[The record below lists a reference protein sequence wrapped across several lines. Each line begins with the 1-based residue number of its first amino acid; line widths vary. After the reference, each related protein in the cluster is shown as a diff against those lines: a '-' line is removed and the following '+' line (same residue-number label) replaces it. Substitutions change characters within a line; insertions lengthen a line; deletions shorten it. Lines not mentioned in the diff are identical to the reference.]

1 MAALF
6 STEVRRLLARRL
18 VHVIAIVAALVV
30 IIGGVVVFIQSDDK
44 VPLSTLPPG
53 ALPNGTYE
61 YGEACFQDPDSY
73 SRLCEM
79 APELGAGYFVKDKRF
94 HYTDLW
100 KKSDWGDPG
109 GVLSD
114 FTIWILLLGGVM
126 GASAIGAEWKSGTIT
141 TLLTWEPRRT
151 RVLVAKV
158 LAAAAVAAG
167 FSLLVHLLVFGAYAP
182 AALLQGT
189 TEGVDGEWL
198 RGAMGLTIRSALMT
212 SFASTLG
219 FSIGS
224 LGRNT
229 TAGVTITF
237 AYFAIGESVLRFR
250 WPGLQP
256 WLLWEN
262 VFTVLLGEP
271 PVDLENARTPLGAG
285 IVLACYLSVL
295 LFAAI
300 AVFRTRDVT

>member
-1 MAALF
+1 MTALF

-18 VHVIAIVAALVV
+18 VRVMAIVAALVV

-44 VPLSTLPPG
+44 VSSRTTSTSRAIP
-53 ALPNGTYE
+53 YE
-61 YGEACFQDPDSY
+61 AYESGETCFQDEDGST
-73 SRLCEM
+73 RCEVIVE
-79 APELGAGYFVKDKRF
+79 PGAGNFEEDKRF

-100 KKSDWGDPG
+100 KKNDGGDPG
-109 GVLSD
+109 GILSG
-114 FTIWILLLGGVM
+114 FTIWILLLGVVM
-126 GASAIGAEWKSGTIT
+126 GASAIGAEWKAGTIT

-167 FSLLVHLLVFGAYAP
+167 FSLLVYLLVFAAYAP

-189 TEGVDGEWL
+189 TEGVNGEWL
-198 RGAMGLTIRSALMT
+198 RGAVGLTIRSALMT
-212 SFASTLG
+212 SVVSTLG
-219 FSIGS
+219 FAISS

-229 TAGVTITF
+229 SAGVTVTF
-237 AYFAIGESVLRFR
+237 AYFTIGENLLRFQ
-250 WPGLQP
+250 WPGWQP
-256 WLLWEN
+256 WLLGEN
-262 VFTVLLGEP
+262 IFTVLLGQSP
-271 PVDLENARTPLGAG
+271 YDLENANSPIGAG
-285 IVLACYLSVL
+285 IIVACYVTVF